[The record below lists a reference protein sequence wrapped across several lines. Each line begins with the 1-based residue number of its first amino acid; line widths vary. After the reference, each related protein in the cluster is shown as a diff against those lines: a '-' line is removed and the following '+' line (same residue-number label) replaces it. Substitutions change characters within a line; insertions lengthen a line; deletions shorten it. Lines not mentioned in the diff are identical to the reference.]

1 MNDLTL
7 LIPAKFESESLP
19 IFLEELKDYDY
30 NKLVVLDES
39 DLKTIESIKNFKNIE
54 ILHQK
59 KTGYGNALIEGIN
72 YIKTDLFCI
81 INADG
86 SMNPN
91 ELSGMLS
98 EIKNNNQDIVFGS
111 RYMKNAGSDDDDL
124 ITLIGNFIFTFV
136 GKVFFRLKI
145 SDILYTYLMGQTES
159 FRKLSIKSNDFRF
172 CVELPIKME
181 MSNMKYKCIP
191 SYELK
196 RIAGKKKVNAFK
208 DGFLILIEMLR
219 LFFDYKLLRKKLIK

>member
-124 ITLIGNFIFTFV
+124 ITFIGNFIS
-136 GKVFFRLKI
+136 KKIRLW
-145 SDILYTYLMGQTES
+145 
-159 FRKLSIKSNDFRF
+159 
-172 CVELPIKME
+172 
-181 MSNMKYKCIP
+181 
-191 SYELK
+191 
-196 RIAGKKKVNAFK
+196 
-208 DGFLILIEMLR
+208 
-219 LFFDYKLLRKKLIK
+219 